1 MRRDVFTAGAVVV
14 ACAAGV
20 AAGAFTIAQQLERRS
35 SLVQRSIAP
44 QGEVGA
50 DAPVFSSV
58 RAAAAVYPLE
68 FRTIDG
74 LGNNLLNPMWGAA
87 HTPFRRMAP
96 VAYADG
102 VGAPAR
108 PGGPSARAISNALSS
123 QLSPAMNGAG
133 ATDYLWQWGQFLDH
147 DLDETPVAAPTE
159 AMDIVVP
166 TGDAFFDPAS
176 TGAAT
181 IALDRSA
188 HVLIG
193 GVREQV
199 NLITSYIDASNVY
212 GSDDARALALRTND
226 GTGRLKT
233 SAGDLLPFNTAG
245 LPNAPTGADATLF
258 LAGDVRANEQTALT
272 AMHSLFVREHN
283 HWADTLRAAEPSLT
297 GDEVYERARAI
308 VGAEMQAITFNEF
321 LPLLLGPGSIPPYAG
336 YDDTVDASI
345 ANEFATAAYRVG
357 HTMLS
362 DTVRRIDA
370 TGATIGAGD
379 LALRDAFFAPSET
392 INHGIDPILRGL
404 AKQRAQQI
412 DCLVIDD
419 VRNFLFGPP
428 GAGGFDLA
436 SLNLQRGRDH
446 GVASYRD
453 LRVAVGRAPAAS
465 FLEICPDPALAN
477 AFASVYPTPDDVD
490 PWIGLLA
497 EAHAPGAM
505 VGETLRRLLADQ
517 FIRLRDGDRFWYE
530 AYLPQDM
537 VDLVNDQT
545 LAVIIRRNTGIGAEL
560 QDDVFRAPC
569 PADLNADGVVDGADL
584 GLLIGDWGACA
595 GCPSDIDGDGVVDGA
610 DLGLLLGSWGGCS

>member
-1 MRRDVFTAGAVVV
+1 MRKSVLTAGVV
-14 ACAAGV
+14 AVTAAAGV
-20 AAGAFTIAQQLERRS
+20 AASAISIVQRLERRS
-35 SLVQRSIAP
+35 SLNQRAIAP
-44 QGEVGA
+44 QGEVGV
-50 DAPVFSSV
+50 DAPVRSAE

-74 LGNNLLNPMWGAA
+74 VGNNPSNPSWGAA

-108 PGGPSARAISNALSS
+108 ASGPNVRTVSNALGAQSL
-123 QLSPAMNGAG
+123 QSPNGAG

-159 AMDIVVP
+159 TLDVP
-166 TGDAFFDPAS
+166 VPVGDAHFDPMA
-176 TGAAT
+176 TGSVT
-181 IALDRSA
+181 IPLDRSA
-188 HVLIG
+188 HVLVG

-212 GSDDARALALRTND
+212 GSDDTRALELRTND

-245 LPNAPTGADATLF
+245 LPNAPTGADPTLF
-258 LAGDVRANEQTALT
+258 LAGDVRVNEQAALT
-272 AMHSLFVREHN
+272 AMHTLWVREHN
-283 HWADTLRAAEPSLT
+283 HWADTIRAAEPSLT

-308 VGAEMQAITFNEF
+308 VAAEMQAITYNEF
-321 LPLLLGPGSIPPYAG
+321 LPLLLGPGAIAPYAG
-336 YDDTVDASI
+336 YDDGVDASI

-362 DTVRRIDA
+362 ETIRRVDA
-370 TGATIGAGD
+370 TGATIAAGD
-379 LALRDAFFAPSET
+379 LPLRDAFFAPHEV
-392 INHGIDPILRGL
+392 IDHGVDPIFRGL
-404 AKQRAQQI
+404 ASQPAQEI

-446 GVASYRD
+446 GIASYND
-453 LRVAVGRAPAAS
+453 LRIAVGRAPAAT
-465 FLEICPDPALAN
+465 FFDICADPSV
-477 AFASVYPTPDDVD
+477 AFAFANTYNTPDDVD

-497 EAHAPGAM
+497 EPHAPGAM
-505 VGETLRRLLADQ
+505 VGETLRRILADQ
-517 FIRLRDGDRFWYE
+517 FTRLRDGDRFWYE
-530 AYLPQDM
+530 AYMPQDM
-537 VDLVNDQT
+537 IDLVNQQT
-545 LAVIIRRNTGIGAEL
+545 LATVIRRNTGIGAEL
-560 QDDVFRAPC
+560 QDDVFRVAPPC
-569 PADLNADGVVDGADL
+569 AADLNGDGAVDGADL
-584 GLLIGDWGACA
+584 GLLIGAWGASGPTDLNA
-595 GCPSDIDGDGVVDGA
+595 DGVTDGA
-610 DLGLLLGSWGGCS
+610 DLGVLLGTWGDC